1 MGTVTA
7 TVIRNRVRL
16 GVVGAV
22 RAVVVTNVVVTSDD
36 ARVREAYSAVS
47 LGAVALFTGG
57 AGTRNTGTTE
67 FTVVNVNTGV
77 DDTDLDALTG
87 QTEFA
92 LSAVSIGH
100 TQGSAPGVLGF
111 TFAGGELFGGL
122 GLGARNLDDGLNL
135 YNTRQLGQLSGLRVA
150 DGNGNTVPDLVV
162 VVGDLSVDAGVLDGL
177 GELVL
182 LGFDR
187 GRATTVGYR
196 RRRQGY

>member
-57 AGTRNTGTTE
+57 AGTRNACTTE

-87 QTEFA
+87 QAKLA
-92 LSAVSIGH
+92 LSAVSVGH
-100 TQGSAPGVLGF
+100 TQGCAPGVLGF
-111 TFAGGELFGGL
+111 TFAGGQVLGGL
-122 GLGARNLDDGLNL
+122 DLGTRNLDDGLNL

-182 LGFDR
+182 LGFD
-187 GRATTVGYR
+187 
-196 RRRQGY
+196 